1 VTPGPPVE
9 AGDDGRVTPIGARR
23 TSVADLQREVERL
36 TEALELAEVRRRTAE
51 RTLADV
57 ASMAAADTADLRVRL
72 AELQARLDA
81 PGASAPPAASAA
93 PPGAATAATATAAP
107 PSGRTRLH
115 AARRLLL
122 LAGLVLGVALLVDGI
137 LTIVWKEPLT
147 ALQQSRDQAT
157 LRTDL
162 QSLQQTLA
170 AAPQVARENAAAR
183 TRRQALTLLQ
193 AKRPDGSALGS
204 VDIPRIGLKTVFV
217 ESTDPDALK
226 KGPGHYRGTVLPGLY
241 GTVGIAGHRTTY
253 GAPFRR
259 VDELSPGSRIILRM
273 PYGRFTYK
281 VTSSRIT
288 TPADASSL
296 VSRAGSRRLVLTACH
311 PLYSAAKRIVVSAR
325 LVSATPA

>member
-1 VTPGPPVE
+1 VTPGPPTE
-9 AGDDGRVTPIGARR
+9 ARPPDDDGRVTPIGARR
-23 TSVADLQREVERL
+23 TSVADLQRELERL
-36 TEALELAEVRRRTAE
+36 TEALELAETRRRTAE

-72 AELQARLDA
+72 AELQARLDGA
-81 PGASAPPAASAA
+81 PQAPPAPALS
-93 PPGAATAATATAAP
+93 PTG
-107 PSGRTRLH
+107 GRTRLR
-115 AARRLLL
+115 ALRRALL
-122 LAGLVLGVALLVDGI
+122 LAGLVIGIALLADGI
-137 LTIVWKEPLT
+137 VTIVWQEPLT
-147 ALQQSRDQAT
+147 ALQQSRDQAA

-162 QSLQQTLA
+162 QGLQRTLA
-170 AAPQVARENAAAR
+170 QGRAGPGSARESSAAR
-183 TRRQALTLLQ
+183 MRRQALTLLR
-193 AKRPDGSALGS
+193 ANRPDGSALGS

-217 ESTDPDALK
+217 ESTVHNALK

-241 GTVGIAGHRTTY
+241 GTVGLAGHRTTY

-259 VDELSPGSRIILRM
+259 VDELSAGSRIILRM

-281 VTSSRIT
+281 VTGTRIT

-296 VSRAGSRRLVLTACH
+296 ISRAGTRRLVLSACH